1 MVASM
6 KVNLD
11 RWVASEKGEINNIV
25 LTEVTSM
32 YKKRLIDDLLLEYK
46 KSKFAI
52 LVEGAKATGKT
63 STCKELTEESFY
75 LDQPIQREVIES
87 NPQMVFESG
96 KDILLDEWQRLP
108 EIWEVVRRKID
119 EGTYQGS
126 IFMTGSSP
134 SLQPKIHSGSGRIL
148 RFKMRPLSIEEREL
162 DIPKIKLSNLLV
174 GKIEDAFTHQTEITL
189 DHYLDE
195 IFNSGFPGI
204 RLEPDRFRLR
214 SIESYI
220 DNIIHHDLLE
230 QEIKVR
236 KPLSMKAWLAS
247 YAAAT
252 ATNANNSTIAEAAFS
267 DGEGA
272 VSAKTIQSY
281 KEILQGIGVIEQVPA
296 WLPFGSLFSN
306 LGKTPKHFLVDP
318 AIAVSLLHVTKKNLL
333 QGRRLPKTVGK
344 LNKTFLGQLFES
356 LVYQSL
362 ATYTDINEAHL
373 SHLRL
378 RGGEK
383 EIDFIV
389 QKEDTIVAIEVKSK
403 AKIDGKDVANLHWF
417 EQKIKGEYDVVKVV
431 IHAGP
436 YAYKRPDGVIVVP
449 LALLGC

>member
-1 MVASM
+1 
-6 KVNLD
+6 
-11 RWVASEKGEINNIV
+11 
-25 LTEVTSM
+25 M
-32 YKKRLIDDLLLEYK
+32 YKKRLIDDVLVEYK

-63 STCKELTEESFY
+63 STCEELTEESYY
-75 LDQPIQREVIES
+75 LDEPIQREVIGS
-87 NPQMVFESG
+87 NSQMVFADD

-119 EGTYQGS
+119 EGTYKGA

-134 SLQPKIHSGSGRIL
+134 SLQPRIHSGSGRIL

-162 DIPKIKLSNLLV
+162 DVVKIRLSQLLA
-174 GKIEDAFTHQTEITL
+174 GNIEESFTYQTDITL
-189 DHYLDE
+189 EHYLAE
-195 IFNSGFPGI
+195 IFNSGFPGF
-204 RLEPDRFRLR
+204 RLEEEKFRSR
-214 SIESYI
+214 SIQSYI

-236 KPLSMKAWLAS
+236 KPHSMKAWLAS
-247 YAAAT
+247 YAAAM
-252 ATNANNSTIAEAAFS
+252 ATNASNTTIAAAAFS
-267 DGEGA
+267 DKDGT
-272 VSAKTIQSY
+272 VSSNTIQAY

-296 WLPFGSLFSN
+296 WLPFESLFSN

-318 AIAVSLLHVTKKNLL
+318 ALAVSLLNVTKKNIL

-344 LNKTFLGQLFES
+344 VNKTFLGQLFES

-362 ATYTDINEAHL
+362 ATYADINEAHL

-389 QKEDTIVAIEVKSK
+389 QKEDTIIAIEVKSK
-403 AKIDGKDVANLHWF
+403 AKIEGKDVANLLWF
-417 EQKIKGEYDVVKVV
+417 EQKVAEEYDVVKV
-431 IHAGP
+431 IINIGP
-436 YAYKRPDGVIVVP
+436 YAYKRPDGVIVIP
-449 LALLGC
+449 LALFGC

>member
-1 MVASM
+1 
-6 KVNLD
+6 
-11 RWVASEKGEINNIV
+11 
-25 LTEVTSM
+25 M

-63 STCKELTEESFY
+63 STCEELTEESFY

-87 NPQMVFESG
+87 NPQMVFSSG

-108 EIWEVVRRKID
+108 EIWEIVRRKID
-119 EGTYQGS
+119 EGDYEGS

-134 SLQPKIHSGSGRIL
+134 SLQPRIHSGSGRIL

-162 DIPKIKLSNLLV
+162 DVAKVKLSDLLTGNV
-174 GKIEDAFTHQTEITL
+174 EDTFTYQTNIIL
-189 DHYLDE
+189 DDYLDE

-204 RLEPDRFRLR
+204 RLEPERFRAR
-214 SIESYI
+214 SIGSYI
-220 DNIIHHDLLE
+220 ENIIHHDLLE
-230 QEIKVR
+230 QDIKVR
-236 KPLSMKAWLAS
+236 KPQSMRAWLAS

-252 ATNANNSTIAEAAFS
+252 ATNASGATISEAAFS
-267 DGEGA
+267 DSTGA
-272 VSAKTIQSY
+272 VSINTMQSY

-296 WLPFGSLFSN
+296 WLPLGSLFSN

-318 AIAVSLLHVTKKNLL
+318 AIAVSLLNVTKKNIL

-344 LNKTFLGQLFES
+344 LNKSFLGQLFES

-362 ATYTDINEAHL
+362 ATYADICEAHL

-389 QKEDTIVAIEVKSK
+389 QKEDTLIAIEVKSK
-403 AKIDGKDVANLHWF
+403 AKIEGKDVANLHWF
-417 EQKIKGEYDVVKVV
+417 EQKVKEEYDVVKLVV
-431 IHAGP
+431 HTGP

>member
-1 MVASM
+1 
-6 KVNLD
+6 
-11 RWVASEKGEINNIV
+11 
-25 LTEVTSM
+25 M

-63 STCKELTEESFY
+63 STCEELTAESFY
-75 LDQPIQREVIES
+75 LDQPIQREVIEN
-87 NPQMVFESG
+87 NPQMVFTSG

-108 EIWEVVRRKID
+108 EIWEIVRRKID
-119 EGTYQGS
+119 EGSYQGS

-134 SLQPKIHSGSGRIL
+134 SLQPRIHSGSGRIL

-162 DIPKIKLSNLLV
+162 DVVKIKLSDLLTDH
-174 GKIEDAFTHQTEITL
+174 IEEVFTYQTEVTL
-189 DHYLDE
+189 EHYLDE

-204 RLEPDRFRLR
+204 RLEPERFRAR

-236 KPLSMKAWLAS
+236 KPQSMKAWLTS

-252 ATNANNSTIAEAAFS
+252 ATNTSGSTIADAAFS
-267 DGEGA
+267 DGDGA
-272 VSAKTIQSY
+272 VSTSTIQSY
-281 KEILQGIGVIEQVPA
+281 KEILQGIGVIEQVPT
-296 WLPFGSLFSN
+296 WLPLGSLFSN

-318 AIAVSLLHVTKKNLL
+318 ALAVSLLNVTKKNIL

-344 LNKTFLGQLFES
+344 LNKSFLGQLFES

-362 ATYTDINEAHL
+362 ATYTEICEAHL

-378 RGGEK
+378 RNGEK

-389 QKEDTIVAIEVKSK
+389 QKEDKLIAIEVKSK
-403 AKIDGKDVANLHWF
+403 AKIEGKDVANLNWF
-417 EQKIKGEYDVVKVV
+417 EQKVKEEYDVIKV
-431 IHAGP
+431 IINSGP
-436 YAYKRPDGVIVVP
+436 YAYKRDDGVIVVP
-449 LALLGC
+449 LALFGC

>member
-1 MVASM
+1 
-6 KVNLD
+6 
-11 RWVASEKGEINNIV
+11 
-25 LTEVTSM
+25 M

-63 STCKELTEESFY
+63 TTCEELTEESFY
-75 LDQPIQREVIES
+75 LDQLTQREVIEN
-87 NPQMVFESG
+87 NPEMVFANG

-108 EIWEVVRRKID
+108 EIWEIVRRKID
-119 EGTYQGS
+119 EGTYKGA
-126 IFMTGSSP
+126 IFLTGSSP
-134 SLQPKIHSGSGRIL
+134 SLQPRIHSGSGRIL
-148 RFKMRPLSIEEREL
+148 RFKMRPLSMEERGLDDADTKVRLSHLLSNNIEEM
-162 DIPKIKLSNLLV
+162 
-174 GKIEDAFTHQTEITL
+174 FTYETAVTL

-204 RLEPDRFRLR
+204 RLEPEKFRTR
-214 SIESYI
+214 SIASYI

-236 KPLSMKAWLAS
+236 KPQSMKAWLTA

-252 ATNANNSTIAEAAFS
+252 ATNASGNTIAEAAFS
-267 DGEGA
+267 DKESS
-272 VSAKTIQSY
+272 VSVNTIQAY

-296 WLPFGSLFSN
+296 WLPFGSFFTN

-318 AIAVSLLHVTKKNLL
+318 AIAVSLLNVSKKNLML
-333 QGRRLPKTVGK
+333 GRRLPKSVGK

-356 LVYQSL
+356 LAYQSL
-362 ATYTDINEAHL
+362 ATYADISEADL

-383 EIDFIV
+383 EIDFII
-389 QKEDTIVAIEVKSK
+389 QKEDMLVAIEVKSK
-403 AKIDGKDVANLHWF
+403 PNIDGKDVASLHWF
-417 EQKIKGEYDVVKVV
+417 EQKVAEEYDVVKVV
-431 IHAGP
+431 INAGQ
-436 YAYKRPDGVIVVP
+436 YAYRRKDGVIVVP
-449 LALLGC
+449 LALFGC

>member
-1 MVASM
+1 
-6 KVNLD
+6 
-11 RWVASEKGEINNIV
+11 
-25 LTEVTSM
+25 M
-32 YKKRLIDDLLLEYK
+32 YKKRLIDDMLLEYK

-63 STCKELTEESFY
+63 TTCEEITEESFY

-87 NPQMVFESG
+87 NPQMVFASG
-96 KDILLDEWQRLP
+96 KDVLLDEWQRLP
-108 EIWEVVRRKID
+108 EIWEIVRRKVD
-119 EGTYQGS
+119 EGTYQGA
-126 IFMTGSSP
+126 ILMTGSSP
-134 SLQPKIHSGSGRIL
+134 SLQPRIHSGSGRIL

-162 DIPKIKLSNLLV
+162 DVAKIKLSHLLT
-174 GKIEDAFTHQTEITL
+174 GNIEEAFTYQTAVTL

-204 RLEPDRFRLR
+204 RLEPEKFRVR
-214 SIESYI
+214 SIQSYI

-236 KPLSMKAWLAS
+236 KPQSMKAWLTA

-252 ATNANNSTIAEAAFS
+252 ATNASSSTIAEAAFAD
-267 DGEGA
+267 DGGA
-272 VSAKTIQSY
+272 VSANTIQSY
-281 KEILQGIGVIEQVPA
+281 KEILQGIGVIEQVLA
-296 WLPFGSLFSN
+296 WLPLGSLFSN

-318 AIAVSLLHVTKKNLL
+318 AIAVTLLNVTKKNIL
-333 QGRRLPKTVGK
+333 QGRRLPKTIGK

-362 ATYTDINEAHL
+362 ATYTDICEAHL

-389 QKEDTIVAIEVKSK
+389 QKEDTLIAVEVKSK
-403 AKIDGKDVANLHWF
+403 AKIEGKDVASLHWF
-417 EQKIKGEYDVVKVV
+417 EQKVNKEYDVVKVV
-431 IHAGP
+431 INAGP
-436 YAYKRPDGVIVVP
+436 YAYKRIDGVIVVP

>member
-1 MVASM
+1 
-6 KVNLD
+6 
-11 RWVASEKGEINNIV
+11 
-25 LTEVTSM
+25 M
-32 YKKRLIDDLLLEYK
+32 YKKRLLDDMLLEYK

-63 STCKELTEESFY
+63 STCEELTEESFY

-87 NPQMVFESG
+87 NPQMVFASG

-108 EIWEVVRRKID
+108 EIWEIVRRKID
-119 EGTYQGS
+119 ENTYQGA
-126 IFMTGSSP
+126 IFLTGSSP
-134 SLQPKIHSGSGRIL
+134 SLQPRIHSGSGRIL

-162 DIPKIKLSNLLV
+162 DVAKVRLSHLLE
-174 GKIEDAFTHQTEITL
+174 GNIAETFTYQTEITL

-204 RLEPDRFRLR
+204 RFEPERFRAR
-214 SIESYI
+214 SIGSYI

-236 KPLSMKAWLAS
+236 KPQSMKAWLTS

-252 ATNANNSTIAEAAFS
+252 ATNASGATIAEAAFS
-267 DGEGA
+267 DGDGA
-272 VSAKTIQSY
+272 ASANTIQAY

-296 WLPFGSLFSN
+296 WLPLGSLFSN

-318 AIAVSLLHVTKKNLL
+318 ALAVSLLNVTKKNIL

-362 ATYTDINEAHL
+362 ATYADICEAHL

-389 QKEDTIVAIEVKSK
+389 QKEDTIIAIEVKSK
-403 AKIDGKDVANLHWF
+403 AKIEGKDVANLHWF
-417 EQKIKGEYDVVKVV
+417 EQKVNEEYDVVKVV
-431 IHAGP
+431 IHTGP

-449 LALLGC
+449 LALFGC